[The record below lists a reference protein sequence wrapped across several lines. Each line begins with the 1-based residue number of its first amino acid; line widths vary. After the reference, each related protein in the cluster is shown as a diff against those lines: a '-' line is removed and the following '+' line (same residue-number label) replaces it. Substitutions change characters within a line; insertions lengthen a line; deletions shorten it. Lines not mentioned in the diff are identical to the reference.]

1 MSSSASSSRS
11 DMNALRRT
19 RSGATYGA
27 SGAAAPPTP
36 VRGPSLTLVD
46 PADKTLRRASLDTPS
61 FLEQEE
67 VAPRGA
73 LQCSAGF
80 LPDLCQIFEAL
91 EHGFRRGSVPDCGA
105 A

>member
-1 MSSSASSSRS
+1 
-11 DMNALRRT
+11 MNALRRT